1 MTYQGVQAVGALLH
15 HNALSTKVET
25 LTLTKTANHFCQ
37 ALCFQLQFCKFSIQ
51 WPVQVN
57 GYDLVGALDMLAQLE
72 SEQTGQRKQFLQV
85 WLFSHSKLSTWVVPV
100 KLIQA
105 KYRLG

>member
-1 MTYQGVQAVGALLH
+1 LH
-15 HNALSTKVET
+15 HGD
-25 LTLTKTANHFCQ
+25 H
-37 ALCFQLQFCKFSIQ
+37 QL
-51 WPVQVN
+51 PVQVN

-85 WLFSHSKLSTWVVPV
+85 LRFFHSKLSAQVVLV

-105 KYRLG
+105 MCRLG

>member
-1 MTYQGVQAVGALLH
+1 LH
-15 HNALSTKVET
+15 HGD
-25 LTLTKTANHFCQ
+25 H
-37 ALCFQLQFCKFSIQ
+37 QL
-51 WPVQVN
+51 PVQVN

-85 WLFSHSKLSTWVVPV
+85 LPFFHSKLSAQVVLV

-105 KYRLG
+105 MCRLG

>member
-1 MTYQGVQAVGALLH
+1 MH
-15 HNALSTKVET
+15 HS
-25 LTLTKTANHFCQ
+25 NH
-37 ALCFQLQFCKFSIQ
+37 QL
-51 WPVQVN
+51 PVQVN

-85 WLFSHSKLSTWVVPV
+85 WPFLHPKFSTQVVLV

-105 KYRLG
+105 RCRLD

>member
-1 MTYQGVQAVGALLH
+1 M
-15 HNALSTKVET
+15 
-25 LTLTKTANHFCQ
+25 
-37 ALCFQLQFCKFSIQ
+37 
-51 WPVQVN
+51 QVN

>member
-1 MTYQGVQAVGALLH
+1 M
-15 HNALSTKVET
+15 
-25 LTLTKTANHFCQ
+25 
-37 ALCFQLQFCKFSIQ
+37 
-51 WPVQVN
+51 QVN

-85 WLFSHSKLSTWVVPV
+85 WPFLHPKLSTQVVLV

-105 KYRLG
+105 RRRLD